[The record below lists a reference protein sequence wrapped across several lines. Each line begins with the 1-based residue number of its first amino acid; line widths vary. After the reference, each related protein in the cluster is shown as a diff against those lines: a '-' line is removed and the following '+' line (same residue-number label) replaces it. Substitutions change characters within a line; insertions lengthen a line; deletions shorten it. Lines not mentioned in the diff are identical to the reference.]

1 MAQVL
6 IRQLDEQVVERL
18 RVRARQRGLSLEQSI
33 RELLTAAASS
43 GLDLREDLARL
54 RAQTP
59 PAGRSLDVAALIRS
73 ERDAR

>member
-1 MAQVL
+1 MAQVV

-18 RVRARQRGLSLEQSI
+18 GVRARQRGISLKQSL

-43 GLDLREDLARL
+43 GTDQHGDLARL

-59 PAGRSLDVAALIRS
+59 PAGRSLDVATLIRS